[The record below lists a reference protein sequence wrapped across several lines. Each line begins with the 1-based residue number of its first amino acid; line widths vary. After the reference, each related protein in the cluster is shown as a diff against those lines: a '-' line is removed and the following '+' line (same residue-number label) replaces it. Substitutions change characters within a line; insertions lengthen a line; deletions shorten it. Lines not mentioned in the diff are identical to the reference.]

1 MKIAIGADPGLATF
15 GLSCVSEEGGT
26 YALERCE
33 VFRSANQ
40 EDFPFATN
48 IAARTRDLAL
58 WLARQ
63 LNEVERL
70 DFSGAK
76 LSFAAERFEFLRN
89 SVSASE
95 LAAGHAALVSTFGQ
109 RGHYQYET
117 TIQGLPDYPSAKEVK
132 RAVTGCSV
140 ASKRVVECAVRQVVR
155 GAAERLDGM
164 LKGDREHAADS
175 IAVALH
181 SLGCRTPPILVVD
194 SHRDVPDGIAHDPI
208 VEGVHSL
215 SEKGRALIVLGQIA
229 RHHAQVPYIDESA
242 WMSWTDLTGT
252 IRNNADRRNMYAF
265 VPSPSEKPEWW
276 AVKKNADK
284 ARRFLAT
291 ALKE

>member
-181 SLGCRTPPILVVD
+181 SLGCRVAPLLVSSD
-194 SHRDVPDGIAHDPI
+194 LNEVPQNLRG
-208 VEGVHSL
+208 HSL
-215 SEKGRALIVLGQIA
+215 VTGCVAADLYGRALIVFGDDA
-229 RHHAQVPYIDESA
+229 RRDARLPILLEREFLSWNFHSDRA
-242 WMSWTDLTGT
+242 W
-252 IRNNADRRNMYAF
+252 AF
-265 VPSPSEKPEWW
+265 VPSTVIRDDWW

>member
-181 SLGCRTPPILVVD
+181 SLGW
-194 SHRDVPDGIAHDPI
+194 HRDRTNTP
-208 VEGVHSL
+208 
-215 SEKGRALIVLGQIA
+215 
-229 RHHAQVPYIDESA
+229 
-242 WMSWTDLTGT
+242 
-252 IRNNADRRNMYAF
+252 
-265 VPSPSEKPEWW
+265 
-276 AVKKNADK
+276 
-284 ARRFLAT
+284 
-291 ALKE
+291 